1 MLSDLWDRLA
11 ALAAAALA
19 VVGIGGPSP
28 PTWLQ
33 GYGEA
38 EYVLVAAGS
47 EGELAELRVV
57 RGDEVVA
64 GARLFALDTTELAAR
79 RAAVAAELAM
89 ARAELVDLRK
99 GDRPPEI
106 AALEARRDQAV
117 ADRDY
122 AATQVQRLERLV
134 RTSAAAQERL
144 DAARA
149 DHLRHAARVAEM
161 EALLDVAKLG
171 ARNDRIAMAEARVA
185 AAAAELARADRQ
197 LAEMT
202 PGAPAAGRIEDT
214 FFRVGE
220 RVPAQRPVVSLLPPG
235 NIKLRLFVPEPLL
248 PRFAPGTE
256 LAWRCDGCPD
266 GLTAEVRFVASA
278 AEYTPPVIYSVG
290 RRERLVYLVEAVP
303 TGPFLPRPGQPV
315 DVRVPEP

>member
-1 MLSDLWDRLA
+1 MLAELWARLEALLVTALA
-11 ALAAAALA
+11 ALGL
-19 VVGIGGPSP
+19 GGAP
-28 PTWLQ
+28 PPAWLQ

-64 GARLFALDTTELAAR
+64 GARLFALDATELAAR
-79 RAAVAAELAM
+79 RAAVAAELTM
-89 ARAELVDLRK
+89 ARAELADLRK

-117 ADRDY
+117 AERDY

-134 RTSAAAQERL
+134 RSNAATQERL

-149 DHLRHAARVAEM
+149 EHLRHAARVAEM
-161 EALLDVAKLG
+161 EALRDVALLG
-171 ARNDRIAMAEARVA
+171 ARTDRIAMAEARVA
-185 AAAAELARADRQ
+185 AAAAELARADRK

-202 PGAPAAGRIEDT
+202 PVAPAAGRIEDT

-220 RVPAQRPVVSLLPPG
+220 RVPAERPVVSLLPPG

-266 GLTAEVRFVASA
+266 GLTAQVRFVASA
-278 AEYTPPVIYSVG
+278 AEYTPPVIYTVG
-290 RRERLVYLVEAVP
+290 SRERLVYLVEAVP